1 MAGKGVFI
9 SYIKINCKRFR
20 NINDI
25 IFILLILGGETMKK
39 LLLLGLSSIVLVA
52 CNGNQ
57 AVENEISSEETSS
70 TTVEKTNAESI
81 TSEVESSNLESAT
94 TEAAEYYFDGNKV
107 EISDLS
113 MEITDVKIIQPG
125 EPGNEYS
132 EKPVIA
138 FWYNTTNKTDKEI
151 DAITAWIVVFTAIQD
166 NDPNIVNE
174 LEVGRSPDE
183 QFLHTQSST
192 IKNGG
197 TIANAFSYELTDSTT
212 PVTLIATQGISG
224 PEIGRYDFVI
234 E

>member
-1 MAGKGVFI
+1 M
-9 SYIKINCKRFR
+9 NCKRFR

-25 IFILLILGGETMKK
+25 IVISLILGGETMKK
-39 LLLLGLSSIVLVA
+39 LLVLGLSSIVLVA
-52 CNGNQ
+52 CSGNQ
-57 AVENEISSEETSS
+57 AVENETSS
-70 TTVEKTNAESI
+70 SKEMSSTILEKPNAEST
-81 TSEVESSNLESAT
+81 TSEVEPSTVESAIS
-94 TEAAEYYFDGNKV
+94 EAAEYYFDGKNV
-107 EISDLS
+107 EIRDLK
-113 MEITDVKIIQPG
+113 MEITDVKVIQPG

-138 FWYNTTNKTDKEI
+138 FWYNTTNKTDK
-151 DAITAWIVVFTAIQD
+151 DLNASMAWLVVFTAIQD

-174 LEVGRSPDE
+174 LKVGSAPDE

-212 PVTLIATQGISG
+212 PVTLSATQGIGG

>member
-1 MAGKGVFI
+1 
-9 SYIKINCKRFR
+9 
-20 NINDI
+20 
-25 IFILLILGGETMKK
+25 MKK
-39 LLLLGLSSIVLVA
+39 LILLGLSSIILVA

-57 AVENEISSEETSS
+57 AVEKETSS
-70 TTVEKTNAESI
+70 SEAAQSTIVEKTSAEST
-81 TSEVESSNLESAT
+81 TSESEPTTTESAT
-94 TEAAEYYFDGNKV
+94 SEASEYYFDGKNV
-107 EISDLS
+107 EIRDLS

-138 FWYNTTNKTDKEI
+138 FWYNTTNKTDKDLNASI
-151 DAITAWIVVFTAIQD
+151 AWIAVFNAIQD

-174 LEVGRSPDE
+174 LQVGSLPDA

-197 TIANAFSYELTDSTT
+197 TVANAICYELTDSIT
-212 PVTLIATQGISG
+212 PVTLIATQGSGG
-224 PEIGRYDFVI
+224 PEIGRHDFVI